1 MNPKIEKML
10 IQRLRQAESILKRV
24 DDDTNPSW
32 LKSLIKDH
40 FDQYRE
46 RV

>member
-1 MNPKIEKML
+1 MNPKMAKML

-24 DDDTNPSW
+24 DDNTNPSW

-40 FDQYRE
+40 FDQYKD